1 MTDAPAVWTDSYR
14 VRAYEV
20 GADGRAT
27 LPAVC
32 NWLQETAGNHATAL
46 GWAVDALQ
54 AQGRTWV
61 LSRLHLRLAEL
72 PRWRDEVRITT
83 WPAGVH
89 RLFALREFRVSDGDG
104 REIGVATTGWLLLDL
119 ATHRP
124 VRALAEVEAIARN
137 APGRVLDDPFDRL
150 PEAESPR
157 AEKAVEVR
165 FADLD
170 MNHHANNVSVIA
182 WALEALPEDV
192 ALGAVCAELEVDF
205 RAEALHGETI
215 RVRAQREPD
224 APATFRHTLERAG
237 DGREIARARS
247 VWTHDRS

>member
-1 MTDAPAVWTDSYR
+1 MTDAPAVWTDEYR

-46 GWAVDALQ
+46 GWAVDTLR

-61 LSRLHLRLAEL
+61 LSRLHLRLAAV
-72 PRWRDEVRITT
+72 PAWRDEVRVTT

-89 RLFALREFRVSDGDG
+89 RVFALREFRISDGDG
-104 REIGVATTGWLLLDL
+104 RDIGVATTGWLLLDL

-124 VRALAEVEAIARN
+124 LRSLAEVEAIARS

-150 PEAESPR
+150 PEAASPASER
-157 AEKAVEVR
+157 LVEVR

-182 WALEALPEDV
+182 WALEALPEEI
-192 ALGAVCAELEVDF
+192 ALGAACVELEVDF
-205 RAEALHGETI
+205 RAEARHGETI
-215 RVRAQREPD
+215 LVRAEREPG
-224 APATFRHTLERAG
+224 APGAFRHTLVRAG
-237 DGREIARARS
+237 DRREVARARS
-247 VWTHDRS
+247 LWAPGRT